1 MPSAGR
7 VRLLEAAPRPPVT
20 PVERLAVSTLRR
32 EGAMPLPALAQLVAS
47 DLYADALR
55 HGAWVIDI
63 GVFGRD
69 IFAPDVAR
77 ELKAANGIL
86 WEIETPD
93 GGR

>member
-7 VRLLEAAPRPPVT
+7 VRLLEAGRPPMT
-20 PVERLAVSTLRR
+20 PVERLAVSRLKR
-32 EGAMPLPALAQLVAS
+32 EGAMPLPALAELVAR

-55 HGAWVIDI
+55 HGAWVMDI

-69 IFAPDVAR
+69 AFVPDVAR
-77 ELKAANGIL
+77 ELEAANGIL

-93 GGR
+93 GVY